1 MIERNLTLIEAD
13 LTLIERDLTLIERD
27 LTMVER
33 DLTAIEASLM
43 LKKCGMTAG
52 NLDNLMFIKYNFRTQ
67 SRFRVEVAGL
77 QTVCRLNFEDA
88 GNEIPPFSVLRTR
101 HLLIQRNR

>member
-1 MIERNLTLIEAD
+1 MWNNRDYTANNRDCTRNNSDCTANNRDCTLHNRD
-13 LTLIERDLTLIERD
+13 CTLNNSDY
-27 LTMVER
+27 
-33 DLTAIEASLM
+33 S
-43 LKKCGMTAG
+43 AG
-52 NLDNLMFIKYNFRTQ
+52 NLDYFKFYKYNFRTQ

-88 GNEIPPFSVLRTR
+88 GNEIPPFSVLRAR